1 MWTENMENGLISGIV
16 FIDLRKAFDMVDTD
30 LLLRKLTIY
39 KCDFFTLLWF
49 KPYLQCR
56 EQCVQFKGTLSSS
69 MPSLQ
74 GVPQGSIL
82 GPLFIAFI
90 NDLPLYVNSNT
101 DMYADDS
108 TIYSSAKTIEELNVK
123 LTHDM
128 SNVHTWCTN
137 NNMVI
142 NNSKTK
148 AMVMTT
154 YQHAATLNSNL
165 HVQFNGVKL
174 TNTENEKLLGVIVNN
189 NLCWKLQIDKVARSL
204 NKGIHLLRQ
213 IKEYL
218 PICFRVLYYK
228 CFLQPHIDYCSTVW
242 GQLTDV
248 TRIHKLQKIGYENCL

>member
-1 MWTENMENGLISGIV
+1 VGFPAGPQSSPVPARILPVANQAPHKTEGLPRR
-16 FIDLRKAFDMVDTD
+16 L
-30 LLLRKLTIY
+30 
-39 KCDFFTLLWF
+39 
-49 KPYLQCR
+49 
-56 EQCVQFKGTLSSS
+56 
-69 MPSLQ
+69 
-74 GVPQGSIL
+74 
-82 GPLFIAFI
+82 
-90 NDLPLYVNSNT
+90 
-101 DMYADDS
+101 ADDS
-108 TIYSSAKTIEELNVK
+108 TIYSSAKTIEELNVIK

-154 YQHAATLNSNL
+154 YQRAATLNSNL

-218 PICFRVLYYK
+218 PICFRVLYY
-228 CFLQPHIDYCSTVW
+228 
-242 GQLTDV
+242 
-248 TRIHKLQKIGYENCL
+248 